1 MDVFAPYE
9 QAPQREARA
18 RRAAEQQEQ
27 RLRAAV
33 DALMDSPDGRCL
45 LCWLIQLC
53 QCFQALTPT
62 GGDLE
67 THRLIFTEGRRF
79 VGMRLLRLL
88 QDADSGHL
96 PRLLQ
101 TKEDDHAI

>member
-45 LCWLIQLC
+45 L
-53 QCFQALTPT
+53 
-62 GGDLE
+62 
-67 THRLIFTEGRRF
+67 R
-79 VGMRLLRLL
+79 
-88 QDADSGHL
+88 
-96 PRLLQ
+96 
-101 TKEDDHAI
+101 